1 VARLLK
7 RFDPHWLRAI
17 LATMKLRGLSIYG
30 AALSIAGGHAM
41 PTSLAQV
48 GARHRSTLGGSLR
61 AGVFGVSDGL
71 VSNLSLVLGV
81 AGAGAGSSFV
91 LTSGVA
97 GLLTGRS
104 PWP

>member
-7 RFDPHWLRAI
+7 RFDPHSLRAI

-61 AGVFGVSDGL
+61 AGVFGVS
-71 VSNLSLVLGV
+71 VVLGV